1 MFTVNAVVSQNLQSL
16 LTIQSAQTDLNM
28 SNLYIVRQMKIK
40 NHPKMKMKSLNN
52 VHQMIKSRKFREVF

>member
-52 VHQMIKSRKFREVF
+52 VHQMIKSRKFRGVF

>member
-28 SNLYIVRQMKIK
+28 QNLFIVRQMKIK

>member
-1 MFTVNAVVSQNLQSL
+1 MFTVNPVVSQNLQSL

>member
-28 SNLYIVRQMKIK
+28 QNLYIVRQMKIK